1 MAGIAAL
8 PGCVG
13 SCREFT
19 VTLKDLH
26 GFPSASQVLMYN
38 NAMNDETITWAAMKS
53 RIGTIRVAATPR
65 GVCKIALGKETAQD
79 FIGWLERY
87 VGLAPHKSERMGIVA
102 LALDQ
107 IEEYLNGVRR
117 EFDLPLDL
125 RGTEFQRRMW
135 STVAAIP
142 YGQTRTYADIART
155 MGKPLAVRAVG
166 AANGANPLPL
176 VVPCHRVLGS
186 DGSLTG
192 YGGGL
197 DVKQKLLE
205 MEGE

>member
-1 MAGIAAL
+1 
-8 PGCVG
+8 
-13 SCREFT
+13 
-19 VTLKDLH
+19 
-26 GFPSASQVLMYN
+26 MYN

-65 GVCKIALGKETAQD
+65 GVCKIGLGKETARD
-79 FIGWLERY
+79 FLSWLERHIGP
-87 VGLAPHKSERMGIVA
+87 VPHKSVRMGIVA

-135 STVAAIP
+135 SAVAAIP
-142 YGQTRTYADIART
+142 YGETRTYADIART

-205 MEGE
+205 MERQ

>member
-1 MAGIAAL
+1 MAEEAI
-8 PGCVG
+8 V
-13 SCREFT
+13 
-19 VTLKDLH
+19 
-26 GFPSASQVLMYN
+26 
-38 NAMNDETITWAAMKS
+38 WAAIKS
-53 RIGTIRVAATPR
+53 RIGTIRVAATSR

-79 FIGWLERY
+79 FLSWLERY
-87 VGLAPHKSERMGIVA
+87 VGHAPRQSERIGVVA

-107 IEEYLNGVRR
+107 IAEYLNSARR

-125 RGTEFQRRMW
+125 RGTEFQRRVW
-135 STVAAIP
+135 SAVAGIP
-142 YGQTRTYADIART
+142 YGQTRTYAQIAQAI
-155 MGKPLAVRAVG
+155 GKPLALRAVG